1 MELFISSDQP
11 KDTLSTALELFAVY
25 VRAIHRDV
33 IKLNVLS
40 TDALKALKFPSVS
53 DHNCQLLIIVVFRC
67 RCC

>member
-11 KDTLSTALELFAVY
+11 KDTLSTALELFAIY

-40 TDALKALKFPSVS
+40 IDALNALKFPSVGDRYLQTS
-53 DHNCQLLIIVVFRC
+53 DNRRV
-67 RCC
+67 